1 MLCLKKIALGWGKS
15 FIGGESGRRET
26 KEEEVPVVQLQVE
39 NGNEEKWVDLWSNF
53 QVELTEPMVWKTE
66 SGFLD
71 LYCWIW

>member
-39 NGNEEKWVDLWSNF
+39 NGNEEK
-53 QVELTEPMVWKTE
+53 
-66 SGFLD
+66 
-71 LYCWIW
+71 